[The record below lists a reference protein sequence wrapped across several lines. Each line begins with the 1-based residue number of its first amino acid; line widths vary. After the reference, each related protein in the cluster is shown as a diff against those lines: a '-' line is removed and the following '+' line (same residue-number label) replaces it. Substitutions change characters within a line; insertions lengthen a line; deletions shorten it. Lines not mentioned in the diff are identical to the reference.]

1 MPYTVTAPLV
11 VVKDQNDRNHHVYRG
26 GYVPWLNDEQKAH
39 FTRLNLVEEIKPGN
53 HPAPME
59 FDAGSPPVD
68 ALMEKP
74 KKTAPKGDWVQ
85 FGISKG
91 NSAAELE
98 AMSKEDLIEL
108 LDEF

>member
-39 FTRLNLVEEIKPGN
+39 FLSLSLVEEIKAGE
-53 HPAPME
+53 HPAPTD
-59 FDAGSPPVD
+59 FSDGTPPVD

-74 KKTAPKGDWVQ
+74 KKTALKGDWVR

-98 AMSKEDLIEL
+98 AMSKEDLVEL